1 MSGRTFNFLKPLELP
16 HQLHWKRADER
27 ELLGWTIR
35 ARNYN
40 TFVANCM
47 FGFMALLAMGAT
59 WALYP
64 FFPSPDDFLS
74 NILISASF
82 FTVSCSTVL
91 SMTHQRVNFA
101 YRFTHSGL
109 EFCEW
114 KDFPKWALPFL
125 RWMMG
130 ITAIIFLFLA
140 TTDPSF
146 LIGALVGP
154 GGMGLMYLQM
164 AYSKNFRAMHTRYH
178 HHDFDWDEFTQLAI
192 ATNREIVDLKY
203 KMILDG
209 DTCETE
215 WNINLYCKRNQK
227 EPVAEFIAPYLR
239 PDVPSIRAKVNVPM
253 STD

>member
-1 MSGRTFNFLKPLELP
+1 MFNFYKPLELP
-16 HQLHWKRADER
+16 MQLQWKRADER
-27 ELLGWTIR
+27 ELLSWTIR

-47 FGFMALLAMGAT
+47 FWFMSALILGLTYLQHPSKELKESSLADTLTSIGFFSILLLT
-59 WALYP
+59 
-64 FFPSPDDFLS
+64 
-74 NILISASF
+74 IS
-82 FTVSCSTVL
+82 

-227 EPVAEFIAPYLR
+227 EAVAEFIAPYLR

>member
-1 MSGRTFNFLKPLELP
+1 MFNFYKPLELP
-16 HQLHWKRADER
+16 PQLQWKRAEEP
-27 ELLGWTIR
+27 ELLSWTIR

-47 FGFMALLAMGAT
+47 FWFMSALILGLTYLQHPSKKLSESSLADVLVSIGFFSILLST
-59 WALYP
+59 
-64 FFPSPDDFLS
+64 
-74 NILISASF
+74 IS
-82 FTVSCSTVL
+82 T
-91 SMTHQRVNFA
+91 MTHQRVNFA

-125 RWMMG
+125 RWVMG

-178 HHDFDWDEFTQLAI
+178 HHDFDWNEFTQLAI

-227 EPVAEFIAPYLR
+227 EAIAEFIAPYLR
-239 PDVPSIRAKVNVPM
+239 PDVPSIRAKVNVPL

>member
-1 MSGRTFNFLKPLELP
+1 MFNFYKPLELP
-16 HQLHWKRADER
+16 PQLQWKRAEER
-27 ELLGWTIR
+27 ELLDWTIR

-40 TFVANCM
+40 TSVANAM
-47 FGFMALLAMGAT
+47 FIFMLLLTLAVSAFLYSAYHDLTLFWRLT
-59 WALYP
+59 WCTLFYVVIT
-64 FFPSPDDFLS
+64 LT
-74 NILISASF
+74 IS
-82 FTVSCSTVL
+82 T
-91 SMTHQRVNFA
+91 MTHQRVNFA

-125 RWMMG
+125 RWVMG
-130 ITAIIFLFLA
+130 ITAVIFLFLA

-178 HHDFDWDEFTQLAI
+178 HHDFDWNEFTQLAI

>member
-1 MSGRTFNFLKPLELP
+1 MFNFYKPLELP
-16 HQLHWKRADER
+16 PQLQWKRAEER
-27 ELLGWTIR
+27 ELLDWTIR

-40 TFVANCM
+40 TSVANAM
-47 FGFMALLAMGAT
+47 FIFMLLLTLAVSAFLYSAYHDLTLFWRLT
-59 WALYP
+59 WCTLFYVVIT
-64 FFPSPDDFLS
+64 LT
-74 NILISASF
+74 IS
-82 FTVSCSTVL
+82 T
-91 SMTHQRVNFA
+91 MTHQRVNFA

-125 RWMMG
+125 RWVMG
-130 ITAIIFLFLA
+130 ITAVIFLFLA

-178 HHDFDWDEFTQLAI
+178 HHDFDWNEFTQLAI

-227 EPVAEFIAPYLR
+227 EAIAEFIAPYLR
-239 PDVPSIRAKVNVPM
+239 PDVPSIRAKVNVPL

>member
-1 MSGRTFNFLKPLELP
+1 MFNFYKPLELP
-16 HQLHWKRADER
+16 SQLQWKRAEER

-40 TFVANCM
+40 TSVANAM
-47 FGFMALLAMGAT
+47 FIFMLLLTLAVSAFLYSAYHDLTLFWRLT
-59 WALYP
+59 WCTLFYVVIT
-64 FFPSPDDFLS
+64 LT
-74 NILISASF
+74 IS
-82 FTVSCSTVL
+82 T
-91 SMTHQRVNFA
+91 MTHQRVNFA

-125 RWMMG
+125 RWVMG
-130 ITAIIFLFLA
+130 ITAVIFLFLA

-178 HHDFDWDEFTQLAI
+178 HHDFDWNEFTQLAI